1 MLFQLVSIASGMSEE
16 AEAVV
21 LSACVQMPS
30 LDVLYKTEEL
40 LGKPVISAATA
51 TVYQAMKKLGMPLN
65 MNTYG
70 KLLSGKLEV

>member
-1 MLFQLVSIASGMSEE
+1 LIAIASSMPEE

-30 LDVLYKTEEL
+30 LDVLAKTEEL

-51 TVYQAMKKLGMPLN
+51 TVYQAMKTLGMPLN

-70 KLLSGKLEV
+70 KLLSGKLEI